1 MQDATIKELK
11 QAVKLL
17 YAAAGIQHL
26 SLERSSNSSGSSGSS
41 TAAAGQPE
49 FLTAASVRLVLHNDT
64 VPHQGALKELIY
76 VYREGEGAAQ
86 ASASAPVNRA
96 GIIRCWVFPLFG
108 ACLPSLQQQAAM

>member
-26 SLERSSNSSGSSGSS
+26 SLERSSNSSSA
-41 TAAAGQPE
+41 AAAGQPE

-86 ASASAPVNRA
+86 ASASAPVPRA

-108 ACLPSLQQQAAM
+108 ACLPSLQQQAAI